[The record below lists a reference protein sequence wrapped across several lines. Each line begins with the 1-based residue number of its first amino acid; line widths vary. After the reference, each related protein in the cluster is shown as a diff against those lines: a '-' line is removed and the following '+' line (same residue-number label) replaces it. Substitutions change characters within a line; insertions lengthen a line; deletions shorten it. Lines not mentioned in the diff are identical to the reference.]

1 MRRVINAPSTYI
13 QGPGEGKKLA
23 EHYRSIGEGGVL
35 LITDRFVH
43 EVYLGEMTESF
54 DKAEIT
60 WKEEVFTGECCEKE
74 IRRLAVVAGD
84 CGAVF
89 GIGGGKVQDTAKAAG
104 HYSGK
109 PVILVPTAVSTD
121 APCSRIAVLYRED
134 GTFDRY
140 LSLKKNPDLI
150 ILDTEIIA
158 HAPVRLFTAGMGDAI
173 STYYE
178 ASACRRSGAVTKA
191 GGCVS
196 IAAEAL
202 AKACL
207 NTVLTYGEQARRD
220 VEKQRCTEAVE
231 HLVEANTYLSGIGFE
246 SGGLACAHALHNGLA
261 LLPELSTVMHGEKVA
276 FCTLV
281 QMVLEGRPEEEISRI
296 RSFCRNVG
304 LPVSL
309 QDMNA
314 GEIPDHRLLEAAV
327 KSCSPEETMSHIG
340 RDVEPEEVVRAMKNL

>member
-1 MRRVINAPSTYI
+1 M
-13 QGPGEGKKLA
+13 
-23 EHYRSIGEGGVL
+23 
-35 LITDRFVH
+35 
-43 EVYLGEMTESF
+43 
-54 DKAEIT
+54 
-60 WKEEVFTGECCEKE
+60 
-74 IRRLAVVAGD
+74 
-84 CGAVF
+84 
-89 GIGGGKVQDTAKAAG
+89 
-104 HYSGK
+104 
-109 PVILVPTAVSTD
+109 
-121 APCSRIAVLYRED
+121 
-134 GTFDRY
+134 
-140 LSLKKNPDLI
+140 
-150 ILDTEIIA
+150 
-158 HAPVRLFTAGMGDAI
+158 
-173 STYYE
+173 
-178 ASACRRSGAVTKA
+178 
-191 GGCVS
+191 S